1 MLIANLSILTS
12 VCYGTH
18 WLKRHK
24 VTPAKTETSGLDPDI
39 AASREDWY
47 QTKVGAVSMLF
58 ASGAW
63 LYPPLGFVSAGIISY
78 NLYPVLRDTLH
89 QWQNNQRTTNETY
102 ATLAG
107 LLMLGSENY
116 FAAGMQNMVYHLS
129 NHYVHKS
136 RKNATQWITDAYNAA
151 PGQVWRLSADEQEYQ
166 IPLTQVQ
173 AGDRLVVNTGETI
186 PVDGQIE
193 SGMALLDQQA
203 LTGEA
208 NPAEKTVGDN
218 VLAATL
224 VIRGRLVIQA
234 THSGEDN
241 RIQQLNNLLQQTRD
255 YKTALQLRG
264 EYWTDQAVLPVFAI
278 SALTA
283 FTLGIS
289 SAIAILFSAPMSIVR
304 TMLSVQTAAH
314 LQRINAQGALI
325 KDGRVLESLPQ
336 IDTLLFDKTGTLTET
351 LPEVASITCCGEQT
365 ADQLLGL
372 AAAAEQRLEHP
383 IARAI
388 VAKAQASQI
397 TLPPVSDS
405 QYDLGLG
412 VTVQVE
418 QQRIQVGSLRF
429 ILQAIHTTEA
439 ELPDTIQQ
447 AMQAAAGH
455 TFILIAVDGILQG
468 MLELRPRL
476 RPEITTLMAHLRQ
489 RHFAQIAVIS
499 GDQQAPTQR
508 LADDLGLDAAYGDV
522 LPQDKAA
529 FVKRHQDQGGNVC
542 FIGDGLNDA
551 IAMKQANVS
560 ISLNS
565 AAPIASETAQIVLTD
580 DNLAPISDLFP
591 LAEQLQHRLRNS
603 LLLWT
608 GFGIANALAVP
619 LLGFGPLQ
627 SSLAYLSVYG
637 LGLKY
642 SRHIPTRHTA

>member
-1 MLIANLSILTS
+1 MLIANLGILTS
-12 VCYGTH
+12 VCCGTY
-18 WLKRHK
+18 WLQRRK
-24 VTPAKTETSGLDPDI
+24 VTPTKTEASVLDPDI
-39 AASREDWY
+39 AASQEDWR
-47 QTKVGAVSMLF
+47 QTKIGALSMLF
-58 ASGAW
+58 ASGGW
-63 LYPPLGFVSAGIISY
+63 LYPPLKVVSAGIISY
-78 NLYPVLRDTLH
+78 NLYPVLRNTLH
-89 QWQNNQRTTNETY
+89 QWQDNRRTTNETY

-136 RKNATQWITDAYNAA
+136 RKNATQWITDAYNTA
-151 PGQVWRLSADEQEYQ
+151 PSQVWRLSANEQEHQ
-166 IPLTQVQ
+166 IPLAQVQ
-173 AGDRLVVNTGETI
+173 AGDRLVVNTGETV

-208 NPAEKTVGDN
+208 NPAEKTVGDH

-241 RIQQLNNLLQQTRD
+241 RIQQLNDLLRQTRD

-264 EYWTDQAVLPVFAI
+264 EYWVDRAVLPVFAV

-283 FTLGIS
+283 FTLGTS
-289 SAIAILFSAPMSIVR
+289 SAVAILFSAPMSIIR
-304 TMLSVQTAAH
+304 TMLSIQTAAH
-314 LQRINAQGALI
+314 LQSINDQGALI

-365 ADQLLGL
+365 TDQLLSL

-383 IARAI
+383 IAQAI
-388 VAKAQASQI
+388 VAKAQANQV

-412 VTVQVE
+412 VTVQIE

-429 ILQAIHTTEA
+429 ILQAIQTTEA
-439 ELPDTIQQ
+439 KLPDPIQQ
-447 AMQAAAGH
+447 AMQSATGH
-455 TFILIAVDGILQG
+455 TFILIAADGVLQG
-468 MLELRPRL
+468 MLELRPKL
-476 RPEITTLMAHLRQ
+476 RPEVTALIARLRQ
-489 RHFAQIAVIS
+489 QHFTQIAVIS

-508 LADDLGLDAAYGDV
+508 LADGLGLDAAYGDV

-529 FVKRHQDQGGNVC
+529 FVQRHQDQGRNVC

-560 ISLNS
+560 ISLNH
-565 AAPIASETAQIVLTD
+565 AAPIASETAQIVLTE
-580 DNLAPISDLFP
+580 DNLAPISNLFP
-591 LAEQLQHRLRNS
+591 LAEQLQHRLRHS
-603 LLLWT
+603 LILWV

-627 SSLAYLSVYG
+627 SSIAYLSVYG
-637 LGLKY
+637 LGIKY
-642 SRHIPTRHTA
+642 SRRIPPQHIA